1 MQSNFSHT
9 LGGLKRISGSSS
21 SDMQNARA
29 AADQLEAFAALQLGV
44 INDFTELREVVTC
57 TDEDRIRSALA
68 AIRHLHSALKELT
81 EFHQNGLLGSS
92 FEVPYHK
99 VTEHLR
105 KAELQVAALLQ
116 HLRR

>member
-1 MQSNFSHT
+1 MQSNFLHT
-9 LGGLKRISGSSS
+9 FGDLKRMSGSSS

-29 AADQLEAFAALQLGV
+29 AADQLEALAASQFGV

-57 TDEDRIRSALA
+57 ADEDRIRSALA

-81 EFHQNGLLGSS
+81 EFHENGFLGSS
-92 FEVPYHK
+92 FEVPFHK
-99 VTEHLR
+99 TAELLR
-105 KAELQVAALLQ
+105 KAELQTAALLQ